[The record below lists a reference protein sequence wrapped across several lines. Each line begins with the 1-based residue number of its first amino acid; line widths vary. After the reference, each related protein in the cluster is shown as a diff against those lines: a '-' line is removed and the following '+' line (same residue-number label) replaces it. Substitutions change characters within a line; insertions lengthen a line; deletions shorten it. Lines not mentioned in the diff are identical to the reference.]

1 MKKLLVLVLFAAG
14 VQAGVLDDLE
24 SVRAAVFRKGHLANI
39 GTAQLTT
46 AEVDSQINEANQLFG
61 AHREFQV
68 VPYAKWDSITVVE
81 DQWLYALNSDFVQLL
96 RVLKSW
102 VNEDGVTVTQVVPIG
117 GQMDV
122 VKTTAG
128 EAPKYA
134 WASEGMLEIYP
145 VPTGEQAYLTL
156 YISYQAHPP
165 PLTMD
170 TSSIL
175 IKQSLRSML
184 VDYVL
189 WKVLEKIG
197 SFGRAQLARNRLPAS
212 LTGAGVLIP
221 QGVIE

>member
-1 MKKLLVLVLFAAG
+1 MKKLLVLLLFAVG

-24 SVRAAVFRKGHLANI
+24 SVRVAVFRKGHLVNV

-46 AEVDSQINEANQLFG
+46 AEVDSETNESYQLFG
-61 AHREFQV
+61 AHLEFQV
-68 VPYAKWDSITVVE
+68 VPYAKWDSITVV
-81 DQWLYALNSDFVQLL
+81 DGQWLYALNSDFVRLL

-102 VNEDGVTVTQVVPIG
+102 VNENGVTVTQVVPIG
-117 GQMDV
+117 GQPDV
-122 VKTTAG
+122 VKTSAG

-165 PLTMD
+165 ALTED
-170 TSSIL
+170 ASSIL
-175 IKQSLRSML
+175 IKEGLKSML
-184 VDYVL
+184 VDHVL

-197 SFGRAQLARNRLPAS
+197 RFEDARLARNRLPAS
-212 LTGAGVLIP
+212 LTGGVQIP